1 MMSPQS
7 ARKAEELGYTNIK
20 VFTTGLPSWK
30 KDKNLVVSEPK
41 YVMDMQ
47 KKDIAHVIVDL
58 RKKRDARKGHI
69 KGAVGIPADKLEG
82 HRDEFPK
89 QKDAPVILY
98 SAEGVDAK
106 AFGIVRGWGYKNAS
120 VLSGGAGGWTS
131 AGGKLVKGRPE
142 KKIVYEPKPLP
153 GTITADE
160 FNGIIAGKPAD
171 KLVLDVRDADE
182 VMGGILPGAVHIP
195 MGELAKRMSELPKG
209 KEIIIYCTTGIR
221 AMMAHDALEKQ
232 GYKSRYLN
240 EVIQVA
246 EDGSYEIATS
256 ETAD

>member
-7 ARKAEELGYTNIK
+7 ARKAEELGYANIK

-30 KDKNLVVSEPK
+30 KDKNLVLSEPQ

-58 RKKRDARKGHI
+58 RKKRAARKGHI
-69 KGAVGIPADKLEG
+69 KGAVNIPADKLDG
-82 HRDEFPK
+82 YKDEFPK
-89 QKDAPVILY
+89 QKDAPIILY
-98 SAEGVDAK
+98 SAEGVDAE
-106 AFGIVRGWGYKNAS
+106 AFGIVRGWGYKNTS
-120 VLSGGAGGWTS
+120 VLSGGASGWTA

-142 KKIVYEPKPLP
+142 KEITYEPKPLP
-153 GTITADE
+153 GTITANE
-160 FNGIIAGKPAD
+160 FNKIMTEKPSD

-182 VMGGILPGAVHIP
+182 VMGGMLPGAVHIP
-195 MGELAKRMSELPKG
+195 VGELAERMSKLPKN
-209 KEIIIYCTTGIR
+209 KEIIIHCTTGIR

-246 EDGSYEIATS
+246 GDGSYEITK
-256 ETAD
+256 